1 MKFLKSI
8 FSILLLT
15 TTISNA
21 QNNVTKITVD
31 GDVYYLTTDIGY
43 NLVGKYLNENGSY
56 DYKTNTTSTEPITV
70 LNEDGTGLWQ
80 NYGTSKVNMEW
91 GFECEMDGTPKKNES
106 PYGAVYRL
114 WYKIKEQLAF
124 VNSYNGKTTLSGD
137 IDKWDIVQ
145 FSIHFDEKKMYI
157 LGERVKT
164 Y

>member
-80 NYGTSKVNMEW
+80 NKMAVLKKLKPIMVLFIYYG
-91 GFECEMDGTPKKNES
+91 
-106 PYGAVYRL
+106 
-114 WYKIKEQLAF
+114 I
-124 VNSYNGKTTLSGD
+124 
-137 IDKWDIVQ
+137 
-145 FSIHFDEKKMYI
+145 
-157 LGERVKT
+157 
-164 Y
+164 

>member
-80 NYGTSKVNMEW
+80 NYGTSKGKMIW
-91 GFECEMDGTPKKNES
+91 GVECNKDGSPKKIETD
-106 PYGAVYRL
+106 YGAVYIL
-114 WYKIKEQLAF
+114 WYMKKEQLIF
-124 VNSYNGKTTLSGD
+124 NGKPEGKVDVWDAVQLSIKFKEGK
-137 IDKWDIVQ
+137 I
-145 FSIHFDEKKMYI
+145 YI
-157 LGERVKT
+157 LGERSKT
-164 Y
+164 F

>member
-56 DYKTNTTSTEPITV
+56 DYKTNTTSTEPIAV
-70 LNEDGTGLWQ
+70 LNADGTGLWQ
-80 NYGTSKVNMEW
+80 NYGTSKGKMIW
-91 GFECEMDGTPKKNES
+91 GVECNEDGSHKKIETD
-106 PYGAVYRL
+106 YGAVYLL
-114 WYKIKEQLAF
+114 WYMMKEQLIF
-124 VNSYNGKTTLSGD
+124 NGKPEGKVDVWDAVQLSIKFKEGK
-137 IDKWDIVQ
+137 I
-145 FSIHFDEKKMYI
+145 YI
-157 LGERVKT
+157 LGERSKAF
-164 Y
+164 